1 MQAALFLA
9 RTNQGRTRPNPSVG
23 AIVADPVSGEIIS
36 SAVTAPGGRPHAEA
50 LALEKAGPRARG
62 AVLFTTLEP
71 CSHHGNTPPCADAIV
86 TAGISAV
93 FYGSLDPDPRVS
105 GRGFARLQTNGVAV
119 YPSPIANEAD
129 WHNLGHALRMTERR
143 PFIQLKLAVDGANK
157 VPIGAA
163 GRPTWVTSADTRA
176 QAHLLRSQADA
187 ILAGR
192 GTIIADDPEL
202 TCRLP
207 GMESRSPI
215 RIVLSASGSLPSE
228 RRLFKDAFPPVW
240 IFTSESRMAS
250 PHELPKGVR
259 YRPAPLD
266 KTGGLDLCAVLATLA
281 GDGISRLLVE
291 GGPHIARAFLDARL
305 ADEIIVMKGAGG
317 ASPADAMPPF
327 VDEGLERLED
337 SPDFILR
344 SQRTS
349 GKDVIYSYRSSK
361 YWRG

>member
-1 MQAALFLA
+1 MRAALFLA

-23 AIVADPVSGEIIS
+23 AIVAGAVSGEIIS

-119 YPSPIANEAD
+119 YPSPLANEAD

-157 VPIGAA
+157 VPIGR
-163 GRPTWVTSADTRA
+163 GKPTWVTSADTRA

-266 KTGGLDLCAVLATLA
+266 KTGGLDLCAVLAILA

-305 ADEIIVMKGAGG
+305 ADEIIVMKGAGET
-317 ASPADAMPPF
+317 AQADAMPPF
-327 VDEGLERLED
+327 VDGGLERLEN
-337 SPDFILR
+337 SPDFILQ

-349 GKDVIYSYRSSK
+349 GKDAIYSYRSSK